1 MAGDPAV
8 RLPAPRPGPAPAARE
23 VGGVRT
29 AAWARYRYL
38 TQALDEY
45 LMSAFPDEHGDT
57 AVIPPGP
64 AYQTAYARSWLL
76 RAMAR
81 DELGLPP
88 LRAGGRP

>member
-1 MAGDPAV
+1 MSAA
-8 RLPAPRPGPAPAARE
+8 APRPGPAPAARE
-23 VGGVRT
+23 AVGERT
-29 AAWARYRYL
+29 AAWARYRFLTRALDGYL
-38 TQALDEY
+38 T
-45 LMSAFPDEHGDT
+45 STFPDEHGDT

-88 LRAGGRP
+88 LRPAGGVRP